1 MKSSDV
7 SLQKRGY
14 VKLED
19 IECYKKFPREQLLCM
34 ITDQN
39 ASIRSTAVLTLS
51 QIYGITTQEVTI
63 LVQQL
68 VREKALYTK
77 IYICQVLATLGEE
90 AVLVMLPYLG
100 NIGNNQYQQIPDKTL
115 KKKSYPLARDII
127 ARTLANMSKDMFPLL
142 LKSLVTV
149 NQTQLSELL
158 DAVGYMM
165 FYHSNVIN
173 QDVIDIL
180 DEIYLQYRS
189 NTLIVWKL
197 VTCLSA
203 LTKEQGDILL
213 LKIENEQEHPTIHLE
228 LQRTRGMRS
237 LSKQC

>member
-14 VKLED
+14 VKLAD
-19 IECYKKFPREQLLCM
+19 IECYKKCPREKLVSM

-51 QIYGITTQEVTI
+51 QTYGVTTQEGTI
-63 LVQQL
+63 LVKQL

-100 NIGNNQYQQIPDKTL
+100 NIGNNQYLKIPDKTS

-127 ARTLANMSKDMFPLL
+127 ARTLASMSKDMFPLL
-142 LKSLVTV
+142 IKALLIV
-149 NQTQLSELL
+149 NQKQLSELL

-165 FYHSNVIN
+165 FYHPNVIN
-173 QDVIDIL
+173 QEVIDIL
-180 DEIYLQYRS
+180 NKVYLQYRS
-189 NTLIVWKL
+189 DTLIAGSW
-197 VTCLSA
+197 
-203 LTKEQGDILL
+203 
-213 LKIENEQEHPTIHLE
+213 
-228 LQRTRGMRS
+228 
-237 LSKQC
+237 

>member
-19 IECYKKFPREQLLCM
+19 IACYKTRPRKQLLCM
-34 ITDQN
+34 ITDEN
-39 ASIRSTAVLTLS
+39 ASIRSTAVLMLS
-51 QIYGITTQEVTI
+51 QTYITTQEVTI
-63 LVQQL
+63 LVKQL

-100 NIGNNQYQQIPDKTL
+100 KIGNNQYQQIPNKTS

-127 ARTLANMSKDMFPLL
+127 ARTLANMSKDMFPVLIKALL
-142 LKSLVTV
+142 TV
-149 NQTQLSELL
+149 NESLSELL

-165 FYHSNVIN
+165 FYHPNIINHEVIN
-173 QDVIDIL
+173 IL
-180 DEIYLQYRS
+180 NKIYLQYRS

-203 LTKEQGDILL
+203 LTKEQGDTLL

-228 LQRTRGMRS
+228 LQRTKRVRPS
-237 LSKQC
+237 SKQS